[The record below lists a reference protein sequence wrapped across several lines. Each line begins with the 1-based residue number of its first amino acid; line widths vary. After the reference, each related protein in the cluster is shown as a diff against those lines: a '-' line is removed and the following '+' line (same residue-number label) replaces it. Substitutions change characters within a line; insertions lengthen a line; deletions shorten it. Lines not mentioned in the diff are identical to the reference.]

1 MSRLNRVSLAVGL
14 LVLSACSSSGQ
25 GASTG
30 AQSSTRNV
38 LAREELMATKEPDLR
53 RAIERLRPQWLRA
66 RGAARV
72 GTVLQVA
79 VFVDDV
85 RAGGVEYLSSLRL
98 EGIQEVRFYTAA
110 EGTTR
115 WGGDVAGGVIAVT
128 RRH

>member
-1 MSRLNRVSLAVGL
+1 MHHLGRATLLAGL
-14 LVLSACSSSGQ
+14 LILSGCSSGRQ
-25 GASTG
+25 AGPASV
-30 AQSSTRNV
+30 QSSTRNV
-38 LAREELMATKEPDLR
+38 LTREDLLATEEPDLR

-85 RAGGVEYLSSLRL
+85 RAGGVDFLTSLRV

-110 EGTTR
+110 EATTR
-115 WGGDVAGGVIAVT
+115 WGGDVAGGVIAVS
-128 RRH
+128 RRR